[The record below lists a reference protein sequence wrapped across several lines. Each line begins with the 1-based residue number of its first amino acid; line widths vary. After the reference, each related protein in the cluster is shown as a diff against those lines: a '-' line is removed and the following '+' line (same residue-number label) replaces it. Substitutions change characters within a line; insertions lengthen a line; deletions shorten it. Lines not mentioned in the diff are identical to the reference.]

1 MLTTLEVILGVKIG
15 LGFLS
20 RWLLPGQ
27 QTYTF
32 KDDFKVLGTMPLE
45 PFQHPIL
52 LWQSGLLPIPEDSG
66 SNPVISRLERIIIKI
81 LIEKTENNEK
91 DVLNLTCKTSYIIPL
106 TFSRFKDCIFE
117 RLLRSY
123 NPFKFSVIN
132 LTSN

>member
-52 LWQSGLLPIPEDSG
+52 LWHSGLLPIPEDSG
-66 SNPVISRLERIIIKI
+66 SNPVMSRLERILIKI

-91 DVLNLTCKTSYIIPL
+91 EVLNLTCKTSYIIP
-106 TFSRFKDCIFE
+106 FSRFKVGYLNAFYVVII
-117 RLLRSY
+117 RS
-123 NPFKFSVIN
+123 NFQ
-132 LTSN
+132 